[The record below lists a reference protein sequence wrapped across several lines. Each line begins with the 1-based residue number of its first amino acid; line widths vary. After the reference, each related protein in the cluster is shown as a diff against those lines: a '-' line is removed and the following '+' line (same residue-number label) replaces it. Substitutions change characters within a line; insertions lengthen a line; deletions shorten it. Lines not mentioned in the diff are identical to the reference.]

1 MICVTVC
8 SFDSFSFHAF
18 DTLFNNIIPSL
29 TIVIFSLALLVR
41 VLRQK
46 YRIRQQIQWRKHR
59 KMTIQILSISVLY
72 LLITAPWAIIIF
84 LRVCGLPS
92 NVGVSYEYY
101 TNFIDYFIVPLF
113 PFVALLSLPKL
124 SIKVKKF
131 LHVHR
136 RRRSIEPQIVVGRAV
151 KINTVIDA

>member
-29 TIVIFSLALLVR
+29 TIVIFSVALLVR
-41 VLRQK
+41 ILRQK
-46 YRIRQQIQWRKHR
+46 YRVRQQIQWRKHR

-92 NVGVSYEYY
+92 NVGMSYENYA
-101 TNFIDYFIVPLF
+101 NFIDYFIVPLF
-113 PFVALLSLPKL
+113 PFVALLSLPEL
-124 SIKVKKF
+124 RIKVKKV
-131 LHVHR
+131 LHLYRQR
-136 RRRSIEPQIVVGRAV
+136 RLIEPQIVAGRAV
-151 KINTVIDA
+151 RINIVIDA